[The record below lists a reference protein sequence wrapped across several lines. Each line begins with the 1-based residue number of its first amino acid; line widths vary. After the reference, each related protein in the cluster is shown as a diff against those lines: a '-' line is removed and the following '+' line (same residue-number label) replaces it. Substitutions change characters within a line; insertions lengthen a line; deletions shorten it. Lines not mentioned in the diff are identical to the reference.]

1 MRELISLVIL
11 STLCHVSNGFSFSIA
26 SPTTKK
32 GVANLQMSN
41 DNDDKDSNASYEE
54 GRRGFMSSVV
64 TSSAVIWSINSSGAV
79 AEESIAE
86 RAARISR
93 EMGEDEKKMAM
104 MNKNKNSKIAPPV
117 DADKV
122 IISTDDKK
130 KDSRTMYD
138 FSVPIAGKDTKISDV
153 VGPNAKAVLVVNI
166 KQDDPYA
173 RKNIPS
179 MLSLASKYGPKGLV
193 VIAVPTDQGYYEPD
207 TSVLIRLKLNSEYG
221 YGINPAAV
229 LTDKMNLL
237 GTASHP
243 FMRWLQG
250 SCRTPQGL
258 GKIQANFEKF
268 LLDAET
274 GLPLRRYPRKY
285 LPYEMI
291 EDIEALVVNGEHVLP
306 PSSVF
311 YREEWRNAIKEA
323 DADTYRFQKGLN
335 VFDQ

>member
-1 MRELISLVIL
+1 MRVLISLTIF
-11 STLCHVSNGFSFSIA
+11 STLYCFICDGFSFTID
-26 SPTTKK
+26 TKSRGTSTK
-32 GVANLQMSN
+32 IQMN
-41 DNDDKDSNASYEE
+41 DRSSSENMEGLE
-54 GRRGFMSSVV
+54 GRRGFMSSLL
-64 TSSAVIWSINSSGAV
+64 TSGAIV
-79 AEESIAE
+79 WSLNSEGALAEETIAE

-93 EMGEDEKKMAM
+93 ELGESESKDVIDT
-104 MNKNKNSKIAPPV
+104 KIAPP
-117 DADKV
+117 ADSDQVV
-122 IISTDDKK
+122 IADKK
-130 KDSRTMYD
+130 KDGRTLYD
-138 FSVPIAGKDTKISDV
+138 FSIPIAGKDTPLKSI
-153 VGPNAKAVLVVNI
+153 VGPDAKAVLVVNI

-179 MLSLASKYGPKGLV
+179 LISLASKYGPKGLV
-193 VIAVPTDQGYYEPD
+193 IIAIPTDQGYYEPD

-237 GTASHP
+237 GTAAHP

-250 SCRTPQGL
+250 NCRTPQGL

-268 LLDAET
+268 LLDAES

-291 EDIEALVVNGEHVLP
+291 NDIEALVVEGKHTLP
-306 PSSVF
+306 PASVL

-323 DADTYRFQKGLN
+323 ETDTYRFQKGLN

>member
-1 MRELISLVIL
+1 MKQR
-11 STLCHVSNGFSFSIA
+11 GGA
-26 SPTTKK
+26 ATKIE
-32 GVANLQMSN
+32 MN
-41 DNDDKDSNASYEE
+41 DRSSDNMEGLEE
-54 GRRGFMSSVV
+54 GRREFMSSLF
-64 TSSAVIWSINSSGAV
+64 TSSAVIWSLNSEGAF

-86 RAARISR
+86 RAARLSR
-93 EMGEDEKKMAM
+93 ELGENES
-104 MNKNKNSKIAPPV
+104 KNVVDMKIAPP
-117 DADKV
+117 ADSDQV
-122 IISTDDKK
+122 VMSDKK
-130 KDSRTMYD
+130 KDGRTLYD
-138 FSVPIAGKDTKISDV
+138 FSIPIAGNDTPLKSI
-153 VGPNAKAVLVVNI
+153 VGPDAKAVLVINI

-179 MLSLASKYGPKGLV
+179 LISLATKYGPRGLV
-193 VIAVPTDQGYYEPD
+193 IIAIPTDQGYYEPD

-237 GTASHP
+237 GTAAHP

-250 SCRTPQGL
+250 NCRTPQGL

-268 LLDAET
+268 LLDAES

-291 EDIEALVVNGEHVLP
+291 NDIEALVVEGKHTLP
-306 PSSVF
+306 PASVL
-311 YREEWRNAIKEA
+311 YREEWRQAIKEA
-323 DADTYRFQKGLN
+323 DTDTYRFQKGLN